1 MAQLSFG
8 QTQYFLQLV
17 QDLFF
22 GKTEIFSRIIQNKL
36 RGETMSNE
44 MLSFS
49 MGVVTFGFVIYACYM
64 MYVSS
69 KIKIH
74 KKHKPTN

>member
-36 RGETMSNE
+36 RGETMSI
-44 MLSFS
+44 
-49 MGVVTFGFVIYACYM
+49 GQIVVLGITLVLVVMTYLDDKKDKKTQTYTL
-64 MYVSS
+64 
-69 KIKIH
+69 IK
-74 KKHKPTN
+74 KV

>member
-36 RGETMSNE
+36 RGETMSI
-44 MLSFS
+44 
-49 MGVVTFGFVIYACYM
+49 GQIVVLGITLVLVVMTYM
-64 MYVSS
+64 DD
-69 KIKIH
+69 KKD
-74 KKHKPTN
+74 KKHKPTH